1 VKEDGELKGILTA
14 ADVVNAFNSSVVS
27 KISNKSIPHEERS
40 LIVSELIE
48 NPRVVGFM
56 EACGFTGSN
65 LAISI
70 GAEAS
75 LEEAAQLL
83 SKNGLSHVLVLDGE
97 GEVVGVLRSSDVLR
111 GVSTLS

>member
-27 KISNKSIPHEERS
+27 KISNKSIPQEERS

-70 GAEAS
+70 SAEAS

-83 SKNGLSHVLVLDGE
+83 SKNGLNHVLVLDGE
-97 GEVVGVLRSSDVLR
+97 GEVVEVLRSSDVLR